1 MTNPRP
7 EPVFI
12 LCPARSFS
20 TVSTAMLGGHPDV
33 FALPEMLAF
42 TAPTVGE
49 LLQEQDRRPDLPP
62 AWSDSRISGVLRAI
76 AQVHEGGQG
85 SEAIDQARTWL
96 RQRSE
101 WTTTALLDHI
111 LEGVKPLVGLEK
123 SPDTASSDRSLAAC
137 LAAYP
142 RARFIH
148 LVRHPVSTQRSMHKH
163 WAHIYDD
170 RRELVARSAS
180 AWYLG
185 HRRIMRSLAM
195 LPAEQWIRLRAE
207 DLLRE
212 PTVVLPRVLDWLGL
226 STDLETVARMVQTE
240 RWTFAGVGSSGG
252 LYGGDPSFLASPA
265 LRPVARPGP
274 VSFDPDWNL
283 PEQLCRPMA
292 SLAETLG
299 YRRQGDA

>member
-1 MTNPRP
+1 MTNLRP

-20 TVSTAMLGGHPDV
+20 TVTTAMLGGHPDV

-49 LLQEQDRRPDLPP
+49 LLDEQRRRPGLPP

-76 AQVHEGGQG
+76 AQVHEDDQ
-85 SEAIDQARTWL
+85 EPDAIDRAETWL
-96 RQRSE
+96 RQRSA
-101 WTTTALLDHI
+101 WAMTALLDH
-111 LEGVKPLVGLEK
+111 LLDGVKPLVGLEK
-123 SPDTASSDRSLAAC
+123 SPDTAATDQSLAAC

-163 WAHIYDD
+163 WRIAYED
-170 RRELVARSAS
+170 RRELVARAAS
-180 AWYLG
+180 AWYLS
-185 HRRIMRSLAM
+185 HRRIMRALAA
-195 LPAEQWIRLRAE
+195 LPPGQWIRLRAE

-212 PTVVLPRVLDWLGL
+212 PTVVLPRVLDWLSL
-226 STDLETVARMVQTE
+226 SADPETVARMVHTE
-240 RWTFAGVGSSGG
+240 RWAFAGVGSRGG

-265 LRPVARPGP
+265 LRHVARPGP
-274 VSFDPDWNL
+274 VSFDPDWGL
-283 PEQLCRPMA
+283 PEQLCRPMV
-292 SLAETLG
+292 SLAERLG
-299 YRRQGDA
+299 YRSRGDS